1 MPTGPVNSE
10 STSKSLRVPH
20 SLADKIQQI
29 AERERRSFAGTMVEI
44 IRANIDHYDERSKK
58 HYKDLAGQAKEEDK
72 EADQPAE
79 DIKDKAQG
87 KQNPKNPAS

>member
-20 SLADKIQQI
+20 SLADKIEQI
-29 AERERRSFAGTMVEI
+29 AEREHRSFAATMVEI

-58 HYKDLAGQAKEEDK
+58 HYEDLAGEAKKEDRGNQ
-72 EADQPAE
+72 EPAE
-79 DIKDKAQG
+79 EVKDKQG
-87 KQNPKNPAS
+87 VKKKPKESAS